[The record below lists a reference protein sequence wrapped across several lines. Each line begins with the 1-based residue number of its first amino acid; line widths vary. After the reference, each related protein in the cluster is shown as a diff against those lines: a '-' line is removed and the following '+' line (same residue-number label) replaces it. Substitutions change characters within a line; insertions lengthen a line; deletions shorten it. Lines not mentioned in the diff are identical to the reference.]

1 MVVAHVF
8 MDTKKRQDYF
18 FFLVTGT
25 VKKPG
30 ENPGENLGENLVK
43 NRESLGENP
52 GENLGENRVKIG

>member
-25 VKKPG
+25 VKKPS
-30 ENPGENLGENLVK
+30 ENPNENLGENLVK
-43 NRESLGENP
+43 AW
-52 GENLGENRVKIG
+52 VKTRLKTWVKTG